1 MTSNSVLWEQLAE
14 SEKREKILKQELTKV
29 QNEVAAQDKVLER
42 LRDEMKLE
50 QIEKH
55 KLIQFKTTKVKRLNH
70 LESMARQMEL
80 LHSID
85 IDKVINSLAEKDAKL
100 RQALALNQ
108 GTQSFMNEI
117 YRVKKKEVRK
127 ARDQIAGETKLKEEA
142 MVKVEELRSEIALLQ
157 GEELSTLSKWKDK
170 IEELRDVAVN
180 YKEQNKNLKETI
192 REMQLEQLSRQG
204 LITNDSLG
212 QISVSLNN
220 STL

>member
-108 GTQSFMNEI
+108 GSQSFMNEI
-117 YRVKKKEVRK
+117 YRVKKKEVSK
-127 ARDQIAGETKLKEEA
+127 ARDQTAGETKLKEEA
-142 MVKVEELRSEIALLQ
+142 MVKVEELRAEIALLQ
-157 GEELSTLSKWKDK
+157 GEEMSTLSMWKEK
-170 IEELRDVAVN
+170 I
-180 YKEQNKNLKETI
+180 
-192 REMQLEQLSRQG
+192 
-204 LITNDSLG
+204 
-212 QISVSLNN
+212 
-220 STL
+220 